1 MGDVNIDKLVDY
13 RDLYSKNTTC
23 FVEKFG
29 KGMAICPFHEEK
41 NASMSIDLETGKFN
55 CFGCGES
62 GNAVNFIAKIKG
74 IDTKQAFKLI
84 CETYNIKNEFI
95 AEKKDSEYSVE
106 DYSKEKLLPLEFLE
120 SIGVKQSN
128 KYSIEIPYFDYT
140 DKDKKVVATRIR
152 KHPNSK
158 QRFYWKKDS
167 NIQLYKCTDL
177 EFKEELILVEG
188 ESDTQTLTYC
198 CVPAIGVPGASMF
211 KSIFSNEI
219 LKQSAIYINNEGGD
233 AGTQFVTSILRKMR
247 ADSFSGKIYMMNCGE
262 FKDPSEAFIK
272 FGGDKEKLKKY
283 IIDRALQAEDI
294 TNENEE
300 DIFSIE
306 PTEITKNSAKIIV
319 PPNYIINKT
328 GILKN
333 VYKKNEIVIDTITHT
348 AMYIKKIYTDIDSN
362 EQNIEIEYLVDTKKY
377 EYKTVIVPK
386 SIIASSTNIL
396 KLSNYG
402 INVTTTN
409 AKKLVDYFSDFENSN
424 SKYIENI
431 YSTKKMGWHNKDFVP
446 YSDKIKVISGGEL
459 QNISESY
466 TTKGNRDLWYE
477 TMNAFRNTNK
487 VFRFMMAT
495 AFTAPILNI
504 FQVRSFLV
512 HFWEDSR
519 SGKTAS
525 MKCVLSSFGNSEYLM
540 RSFNSTA
547 NALEAIA
554 SLHNDLLFAID
565 ERQMAKSDEFLNGL
579 IYILGN
585 GKGKDR
591 MKADGTMHEKREFR
605 TLAISTGEEKMTND
619 RSFAGVISRILEIK
633 GKPFD
638 KEEDASRMY
647 SFTRE
652 NYGFAGKEMIEYL
665 QTNYNEF
672 TDKYIDIYK
681 DKRAKYIKQNPNSI
695 SSHIEYIALIET
707 VDEFISEV
715 FFKTE
720 KTTFDEFIVSSS
732 AKKDEDGNEKPFERF
747 SQFYVSNISKY
758 AVIENKKTTYYP
770 ANGCIGKIQQEDNNV
785 IVYTFVSSIKDY
797 LEKSNVSYNKAL
809 QYMQKNNLIKS
820 DGEGKSSVLAKV
832 NGVNVRCIALILN
845 DTTIEDVV
853 TFLNKPDSSEVEF

>member
-1 MGDVNIDKLVDY
+1 MGDKNLDEFVDY
-13 RDLYSKNTTC
+13 RDLYSKNTEG
-23 FVEKFG
+23 FIEKFG
-29 KGMAICPFHEEK
+29 KGMAICPFHDEK
-41 NASMSIDLETGKFN
+41 TASMSIDLKTGKFN

-62 GNAVNFIAKIKG
+62 GNAVNFIAKIKN
-74 IDTKQAFKLI
+74 IDTKEAFKFI
-84 CETYNIKNEFI
+84 CDTYNVPKEDKIEV
-95 AEKKDSEYSVE
+95 KDKEYSIE
-106 DYSKEKLLPLEFLE
+106 DYSKEKLLPLDFLK
-120 SIGVKQSN
+120 SIGVIQSN
-128 KYSIEIPYFDYT
+128 KYSIEIPYYDYNE
-140 DKDKKVVATRIR
+140 KDKKIVATRVR
-152 KHPNSK
+152 KHPSSK

-167 NIQLYKCTDL
+167 NIMLYKCTDL
-177 EFKEELILVEG
+177 EFNDDVILVEG

-198 CVPAIGVPGASMF
+198 QVPSVGIPGANMF
-211 KSIFSNEI
+211 RHTASNDL
-219 LKQSAIYINNEGGD
+219 LKQPAIYINNEGGE
-233 AGTQFVTSILRKMR
+233 AGKQFVTSILRKMR
-247 ADSFSGKIYMMNCGE
+247 GDSYKGNIYMMNCGE

-272 FGGDKEKLKKY
+272 FNGDKEKLRGY
-283 IIDRALQAEDI
+283 IIDRALQAENI

-300 DIFSIE
+300 DIFLTE
-306 PTEITKNSAKIIV
+306 PVEITKNSAKIIV
-319 PPNYIINKT
+319 PANYIINKT
-328 GILKN
+328 GIQKN
-333 VYKKNEIVIDTITHT
+333 VYKKDEIVIDTISHT

-362 EQNIEIEYLVDTKKY
+362 EQNIEIEYLVDTKKC
-377 EYKTVIVPK
+377 EYQTVIVPK
-386 SIIASSTNIL
+386 STIASSTNIL
-396 KLSNYG
+396 RLSNYG

-409 AKKLVDYFSDFENSN
+409 AKKLVDYFSDFENAN
-424 SKYIENI
+424 ARYIENI
-431 YSTKKMGWHNKDFVP
+431 FSTKKMGWHGKDFVP
-446 YSDKIKVISGGEL
+446 YSNKIKVIAGGEL

-466 TTKGNRDLWYE
+466 ITKGDRDLWYQ
-477 TMNAFRNTNK
+477 TMNVFRNTNK

-495 AFTAPILNI
+495 AFTAPMLNV

-519 SGKTAS
+519 AGKTAS
-525 MKCVLSSFGNSEYLM
+525 MKCVLSAFGNSEYLM

-591 MKADGTMHEKREFR
+591 MKADGTMHEKKEFR

-619 RSFAGVISRILEIK
+619 KSFAGVISRILEIK

-638 KEEDASRMY
+638 KEEEASRMY

-665 QTNYNEF
+665 QNNYNEF
-672 TDKYIDIYK
+672 VDKYLDIYK
-681 DKRAKYIKQNPNSI
+681 DKRAKYIKANPNSI
-695 SSHIEYIALIET
+695 SSHVEYIALIET

-720 KTTFDEFIVSSS
+720 KTTFEEFILSSS

-758 AVIENKKTTYYP
+758 SVVENKKTIYYP
-770 ANGCIGKIQQEDNNV
+770 ANGACIGKIQQEDSNV
-785 IVYTFVSSIKDY
+785 IVYTFVSAIKDY

-820 DGEGKSSVLAKV
+820 DSEGKSSVLVKI
-832 NGVNVRCIALILN
+832 NGVNVRCIALILK
-845 DTTIEDVV
+845 DTAIEEVV
-853 TFLNKPDSSEVEF
+853 TFLPTVEDDIQF